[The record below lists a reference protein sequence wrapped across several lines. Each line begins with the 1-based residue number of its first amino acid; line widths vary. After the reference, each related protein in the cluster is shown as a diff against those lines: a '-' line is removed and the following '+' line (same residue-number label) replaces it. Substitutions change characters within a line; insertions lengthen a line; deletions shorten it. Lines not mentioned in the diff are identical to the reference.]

1 MQPGTHLFSIFLG
14 FTAAGILITLA
25 LVWWIAS
32 TVKKWRRRAH
42 DGGYSSLS
50 AFLRATPHTDSER
63 KEAVD
68 LALKGLVLLLIGSL
82 FPPLLLIAVFP
93 LYFGVRKV
101 AYWSVGVGLFDE
113 REQPGT

>member
-1 MQPGTHLFSIFLG
+1 MHTGMPLFSIFLG
-14 FTAAGILITLA
+14 FTTAGILITLV
-25 LVWWIAS
+25 LIWWIVSAV
-32 TVKKWRRRAH
+32 TKWRRKAH
-42 DGGYSSLS
+42 EAGYPSLS
-50 AFLRATPHTDSER
+50 AFLRATPHTDGER

-68 LALKGLVLLLIGSL
+68 LALKGLVLLLIGFL

>member
-1 MQPGTHLFSIFLG
+1 M
-14 FTAAGILITLA
+14 
-25 LVWWIAS
+25 
-32 TVKKWRRRAH
+32 
-42 DGGYSSLS
+42 
-50 AFLRATPHTDSER
+50 
-63 KEAVD
+63 
-68 LALKGLVLLLIGSL
+68 LLLIGFL